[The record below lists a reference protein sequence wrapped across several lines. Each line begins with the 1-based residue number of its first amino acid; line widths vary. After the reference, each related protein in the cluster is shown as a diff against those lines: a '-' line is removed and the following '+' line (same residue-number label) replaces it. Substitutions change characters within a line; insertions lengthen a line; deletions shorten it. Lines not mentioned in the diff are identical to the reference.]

1 MRIKIKSVGDVVKEK
16 NYFYVPVVYDEDG
29 KEVSKKIFS
38 FQEKA
43 YNVVKSAKEGET
55 FDVTLEKNKN
65 GYWEWSSVE
74 KAGNAGETPKVAPGR
89 AGTFETSEERA
100 RRQIL
105 IVRQSSIAQAV
116 AYFNGAVVPPEL
128 ERVLDVAAQFEA
140 WVNRE

>member
-65 GYWEWSSVE
+65 GYWEWSAVE
-74 KAGNAGETPKVAPGR
+74 KAGNAGETPKAAPGR

-105 IVRQSSIAQAV
+105 IVRQSSISNAIEYQKIADIQPTV
-116 AYFNGAVVPPEL
+116 
-128 ERVLDVAAQFEA
+128 ERILDVAAQFEA